1 MKNTIIISLL
11 MFAGSV
17 YAADYK
23 AALTGK
29 TLYMKGGNCA
39 GLSLSKNSGLM
50 GDQSPCEVDLPT
62 RVRWISN
69 DTFMMVEKNQTSSDK
84 PPQVYLY
91 KIKSLQGS
99 KVILTDIWTGWNS
112 FPDSDT
118 TYTIK

>member
-1 MKNTIIISLL
+1 MKRFILL
-11 MFAGSV
+11 SALVFTGVAN
-17 YAADYK
+17 ATDYK
-23 AALTGK
+23 TVLTRK

-39 GLSLSKNSGLM
+39 GLSLSKNAGLI
-50 GDQSPCEVDLPT
+50 GDQSPCTVDLPT

-69 DTFMMVEKNQTSSDK
+69 DTFMMVEKHQISSEK
-84 PPQVYLY
+84 PPRVYLY
-91 KIKSLQGS
+91 KVKSLQGN

>member
-1 MKNTIIISLL
+1 MKRFILL
-11 MFAGSV
+11 SALVFTGVAN
-17 YAADYK
+17 ATDYK
-23 AALTGK
+23 TVLTGK

-39 GLSLSKNSGLM
+39 GLSLSKNAGLI
-50 GDQSPCEVDLPT
+50 GDQSPCTVNLPT

-69 DTFMMVEKNQTSSDK
+69 DTFMMVEKHQTSSEK
-84 PPQVYLY
+84 PPRVYLY
-91 KIKSLQGS
+91 KVKSLQGN

>member
-1 MKNTIIISLL
+1 MKRFILL
-11 MFAGSV
+11 SALVFTGVAN
-17 YAADYK
+17 ATDYK
-23 AALTGK
+23 TVLTGK

-39 GLSLSKNSGLM
+39 GLSLSKNAGLI
-50 GDQSPCEVDLPT
+50 GDQSPCTVDLPT

-69 DTFMMVEKNQTSSDK
+69 DTVMMVEKHQISSEK
-84 PPQVYLY
+84 PPRVYLY
-91 KIKSLQGS
+91 KVKSLQGN

>member
-1 MKNTIIISLL
+1 MKKTILIGALIFTS
-11 MFAGSV
+11 SIH
-17 YAADYK
+17 AADYK
-23 AALTGK
+23 SALTGK

-50 GDQSPCEVDLPT
+50 GDQSPCAVDLPT

-84 PPQVYLY
+84 PPRVYLY
-91 KIKSLQGS
+91 KIKSLQGN